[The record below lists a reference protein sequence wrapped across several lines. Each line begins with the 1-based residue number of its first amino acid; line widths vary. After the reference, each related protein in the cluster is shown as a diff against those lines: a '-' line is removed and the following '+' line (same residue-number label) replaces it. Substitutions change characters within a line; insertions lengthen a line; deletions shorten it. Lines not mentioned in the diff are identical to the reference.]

1 METTLTKEASSFAIE
16 DWVPEAESPGEKESC
31 LCSALSPDINEHGQ
45 LMCAWYTAMNSASG
59 ITHLPPPWAQ
69 VPQEDG
75 RTPSHTNGAELP
87 PLSPI
92 HSFTFDEISP
102 SAPPSTSAQ
111 QAPSPIQTD
120 PEKIPAARTEAT
132 RQKSIA
138 RKAKLRHA
146 HLDSLHLHQTLPQDD
161 ITNMP
166 INNSTPA
173 SSPRSTPAPSSHS
186 TPTNE
191 KPPYTYP
198 QLARLALLSQPNAPM
213 TTVEIRT
220 WIAENF
226 AYYRCTEAPWRCGVS
241 ACLRKGEGFVG
252 VEGGRWRLR
261 AVGEGV

>member
-31 LCSALSPDINEHGQ
+31 LCSALSPDINEHDQ

-92 HSFTFDEISP
+92 HYFTFDEISP
-102 SAPPSTSAQ
+102 SAPSA
-111 QAPSPIQTD
+111 PPLIQTD

-138 RKAKLRHA
+138 RKAKMRNT
-146 HLDSLHLHQTLPQDD
+146 HLDSLHLHQQDD
-161 ITNMP
+161 ITNMLT
-166 INNSTPA
+166 NNSTPA
-173 SSPRSTPAPSSHS
+173 SSTQ
-186 TPTNE
+186 TNE

-220 WIAENF
+220 WIVEHF

-252 VEGGRWRLR
+252 VEGGRWRVR